1 MSRCPPC
8 SAQLTQ
14 RTWNIA
20 IQLQHLIRVVIVML
34 FEDGLNVSLC
44 PTQHCNFS
52 PLQVT
57 SETNLYCDCKLF
69 LPLLNTSIGGCHINK
84 RIRTFV
90 LFSLYNNYP
99 LLLPRP
105 QPDCEHAAA
114 FEVDTKTTCQNNP
127 PAKIVILALAST
139 RLLTVKTGKIAHQHQ
154 FYKIRTNCNLTFPA
168 FTAARN

>member
-1 MSRCPPC
+1 
-8 SAQLTQ
+8 
-14 RTWNIA
+14 
-20 IQLQHLIRVVIVML
+20 ML

-105 QPDCEHAAA
+105 NLTVNTRQLLRWTQRQRVRIIHRQKLSSSPSPQNVASPGPAA
-114 FEVDTKTTCQNNP
+114 T
-127 PAKIVILALAST
+127 ST
-139 RLLTVKTGKIAHQHQ
+139 LTVKTGKFFHQHQ

>member
-1 MSRCPPC
+1 MSVRTVPCPCP
-8 SAQLTQ
+8 
-14 RTWNIA
+14 
-20 IQLQHLIRVVIVML
+20 
-34 FEDGLNVSLC
+34 LC
-44 PTQHCNFS
+44 PTKHCNFS

-57 SETNLYCDCKLF
+57 SETNLYWDCKLF

-90 LFSLYNNYP
+90 LFSLYNNY
-99 LLLPRP
+99 LLLPLLRP

-127 PAKIVILALAST
+127 PAKIVILAST
-139 RLLTVKTGKIAHQHQ
+139 RRLTWPSRHILTVKTAKIFHQHQ